1 MPKPCLPLAFRP
13 CLPLAFR
20 PQSALILKTTRCGAF
35 PLIPPQP
42 PRSQRRPPPYLCLS
56 ACPQAHIVHN
66 VRIFELAATLSPEE
80 MELLTALATLAESGP
95 RRLRPAYARD
105 LHHLV
110 RDAKPVAKPAG
121 AAAAAESVAS
131 V

>member
-1 MPKPCLPLAFRP
+1 VGPSLHSSPHSHPVH
-13 CLPLAFR
+13 
-20 PQSALILKTTRCGAF
+20 SAALLLI
-35 PLIPPQP
+35 
-42 PRSQRRPPPYLCLS
+42 
-56 ACPQAHIVHN
+56 CPQAHIVHN
-66 VRIFELAATLSPEE
+66 IRIFELAATLSPEE

-110 RDAKPVAKPAG
+110 RDAKPAG